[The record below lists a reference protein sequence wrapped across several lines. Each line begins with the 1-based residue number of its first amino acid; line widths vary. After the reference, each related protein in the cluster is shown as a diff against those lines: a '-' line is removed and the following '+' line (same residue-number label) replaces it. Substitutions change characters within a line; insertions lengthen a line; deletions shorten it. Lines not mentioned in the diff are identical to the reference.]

1 MRLKPIFL
9 ALILTG
15 PVAII
20 AFLYLFGENKYQIKG
35 NKVVGKPM
43 PNLMSLIGAAGGPT
57 LVALSGDTTLRV
69 LQERV
74 TNRVRRIRKENG
86 TLDFIL
92 VSAQSPPPTLP
103 EGKVV
108 FATVAAQKAVLA
120 QDLGFAPDSGHL
132 GCWYV
137 LIDSKGNAL
146 NAYDLSRLNQLD
158 TLAIEAT
165 IATSGQH

>member
-20 AFLYLFGENKYQIKG
+20 AFLYLFGENKYQVKG
-35 NKVVGKPM
+35 NKLVGKPM
-43 PNLMSLIGAAGGPT
+43 PTLASIVGASGHPM

-74 TNRVRRIRKENG
+74 VNRVRRIRKENG
-86 TLDFIL
+86 RLDFVL
-92 VSAQSPPPTLP
+92 LSAQAPPPALTD
-103 EGKVV
+103 GKVV
-108 FATVAAQKAVLA
+108 YASVQAQKSVLA
-120 QDLGFAPDSGHL
+120 QDLGFSPDSGHL
-132 GCWYV
+132 GCWYL
-137 LIDSKGNAL
+137 LIDGKGKAL
-146 NAYDLSRLNQLD
+146 NAYDLNRVNQID

-165 IATSGQH
+165 IATFGQQ